1 MTGGAHLPRRVY
13 KELKVSVPTV
23 CGLLSTIGIGLVV
36 RRVLPTARLAS
47 MAAQAFVGFTVYG
60 LALSLVVSAA
70 TVIRRRD
77 TIILILAATIVWGI
91 FVEDET
97 TPGMIR
103 YLTFC
108 TLMTL
113 GVLWARRLAS
123 GSLAGA
129 RVVLGALLPAV
140 LCALGGLGFH
150 RIAQQRFPNMI
161 QGGSAVG
168 GLTWGLWLGLAVGL
182 GVAIGGELVGWIVK
196 KAA

>member
-1 MTGGAHLPRRVY
+1 MTGGSDLPRRVY

-23 CGLLSTIGIGLVV
+23 CGLISTIGIGLLV

-77 TIILILAATIVWGI
+77 TIIMILAATIVWGM

-103 YLTFC
+103 YLTFG
-108 TLMTL
+108 TLMTI
-113 GVLWARRLAS
+113 GVLWARSLAS
-123 GSLAGA
+123 SSRAGA
-129 RVVLGALLPAV
+129 RIVLGTVLPAA

-150 RIAQQRFPNMI
+150 SIAQQRFPKI
-161 QGGSAVG
+161 VQGSSAVG

-182 GVAIGGELVGWIVK
+182 GVAVGGELVGWIAK